1 MSTTT
6 EQVTDWWSTAI
17 SDISPGVIRLHG
29 YPVEQLIGR
38 LSFADTIWLMLRGDL
53 PSPGQ
58 SALFEA
64 ALVSGVDHGPQ
75 APSIAAA
82 RMAATCGVGLNTAV
96 ATGVGLLGDVH
107 GGAGQ
112 QCMAVLADIRQRT
125 APTALTGPN
134 PTGADRTG
142 PDPTEPDPTGPDPT
156 EPDLTGR
163 GLAGPGLTEAV
174 SRVLAEYRVARR
186 YVPGFGHRFHPR
198 DPRRDPLVRAV
209 EDAVRD
215 GVVEGAYLRIGL
227 EIERLLAPVPM
238 NVDGATAIVYSELG
252 FAPELGRGLFV
263 VSRAVGV
270 LAHAWEEHGQGRRIK
285 GPIPPPLLPAYRGPK
300 PRDLPLPG
308 AEAPRPAH

>member
-6 EQVTDWWSTAI
+6 EQVTGWWATAI

-38 LSFADTIWLMLRGDL
+38 LSFADTIWLMLRGEV

-64 ALVSGVDHGPQ
+64 ALVAGVDHGPQ

-112 QCMAVLADIRQRT
+112 ECMAVLADIHERT
-125 APTALTGPN
+125 TAATD
-134 PTGADRTG
+134 PTGAD
-142 PDPTEPDPTGPDPT
+142 PTGADP
-156 EPDLTGR
+156 
-163 GLAGPGLTEAV
+163 TEAV
-174 SRVLAEYRVARR
+174 SEAVSGVLAGYRGGKR

-209 EDAVRD
+209 EDAVRE

-227 EIERLLAPVPM
+227 EIERQLAPVPM

-270 LAHAWEEHGQGRRIK
+270 LAHAWEEHGEGRRIK
-285 GPIPPPLLPAYRGPK
+285 GPIPPPLLPAYRGPE
-300 PRDLPLPG
+300 PRDLPAHRDHG
-308 AEAPRPAH
+308 AA